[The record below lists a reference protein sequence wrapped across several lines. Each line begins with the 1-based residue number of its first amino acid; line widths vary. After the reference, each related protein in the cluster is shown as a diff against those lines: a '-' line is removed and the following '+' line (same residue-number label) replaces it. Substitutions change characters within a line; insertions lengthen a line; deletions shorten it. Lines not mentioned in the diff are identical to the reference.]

1 VHFSEQKSRI
11 HSQKFKNT
19 VGRNKM
25 QKLKSLRRLEKLFFS
40 LGDREKKVFTF
51 WVRTWLDAYED
62 ERVSRPRH
70 RWCLAYPGLLPT
82 VLVTSS
88 LVLWS
93 RLPYSLPLLRRL
105 DPSKPTLLCR
115 PRRRRQFNSRR
126 VLAHTAARNR
136 TGGLLWKQQIGKW
149 ITTFSFVCF
158 CARWVRHIHSLSRCF
173 CLPK

>member
-1 VHFSEQKSRI
+1 
-11 HSQKFKNT
+11 
-19 VGRNKM
+19 
-25 QKLKSLRRLEKLFFS
+25 
-40 LGDREKKVFTF
+40 
-51 WVRTWLDAYED
+51 VRTWLDAYED

-126 VLAHTAARNR
+126 VLAHT
-136 TGGLLWKQQIGKW
+136 
-149 ITTFSFVCF
+149 
-158 CARWVRHIHSLSRCF
+158 HSLSLRFSFAHRSQESNRRPSLKAANRKMNHDFCF
-173 CLPK
+173 CLFLRTVSAPSAAGCTCAREYEPRALCLRKYKRVCQTHFYFYFGSLGEYIFLRIV